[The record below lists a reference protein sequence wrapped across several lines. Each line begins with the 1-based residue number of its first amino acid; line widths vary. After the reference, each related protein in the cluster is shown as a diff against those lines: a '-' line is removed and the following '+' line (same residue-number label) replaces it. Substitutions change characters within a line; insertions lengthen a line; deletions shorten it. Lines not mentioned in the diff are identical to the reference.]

1 MPLSKNGYENL
12 VAVNRAGL
20 KVKLLEKIG
29 RGLFGATCFLFDIG
43 DHPVLYGLPV
53 LVDHNRMT
61 NSAASKDMP

>member
-1 MPLSKNGYENL
+1 MT
-12 VAVNRAGL
+12 
-20 KVKLLEKIG
+20 KLLEKIG
-29 RGLFGATCFLFDIG
+29 RWLFGATCFLLDIR